1 VHRFGAVNRLR
12 RCLTGSLLAVALWG
26 VISPIH
32 GAPPDTLLVKR
43 KSPTGAMLRSLAFPG
58 WGQFYNTKYVKALLV
73 FGIETGLALSASYQN
88 DQMRRYDKK
97 GDTEAAKFFRNDRNR
112 LLWWLAGFILF
123 SMGDAYVD
131 AHLFDYDISP
141 DLSLT
146 VSPLT
151 GLTLQWN
158 AQKLWRSST
167 STSKR

>member
-1 VHRFGAVNRLR
+1 
-12 RCLTGSLLAVALWG
+12 LTRTLLVVALWG
-26 VISPIH
+26 LAFPVH
-32 GAPPDTLLVKR
+32 GASPDTLHIRR
-43 KSPTGAMLRSLAFPG
+43 KSPTGAMLRSLVLPG

-73 FGIETGLALSASYQN
+73 FGIETSLALSASYQN

-112 LLWWLAGFILF
+112 LLWWLAGFVLL

-131 AHLFDYDISP
+131 AHLFDYEISP
-141 DLSLT
+141 NLSLT

-167 STSKR
+167 STSRR

>member
-1 VHRFGAVNRLR
+1 MNRLG
-12 RCLTGSLLAVALWG
+12 RCFTSALFVAALWG
-26 VISPIH
+26 AAFPAC
-32 GAPPDTLLVKR
+32 GAPPDTLHVRR

-58 WGQFYNTKYVKALLV
+58 WGQFYNAKYAKALLA

-88 DQMRRYDKK
+88 DQMRRYEKK

-112 LLWWLAGFILF
+112 MLWWLAGFMLL

-146 VSPLT
+146 VSPFT

-158 AQKLWRSST
+158 AQKLLRSWT
-167 STSKR
+167 STSRR

>member
-1 VHRFGAVNRLR
+1 
-12 RCLTGSLLAVALWG
+12 LTRTLLVVALWG
-26 VISPIH
+26 LAFPVH
-32 GAPPDTLLVKR
+32 GASPDTLHIRR
-43 KSPTGAMLRSLAFPG
+43 KSPTGAMLRSLVLPG
-58 WGQFYNTKYVKALLV
+58 CGQFYNTKYVKALLV
-73 FGIETGLALSASYQN
+73 FGIETSLALSASYQN

-112 LLWWLAGFILF
+112 LLWWLAGFVLL

-141 DLSLT
+141 NLSLT

-167 STSKR
+167 STSRR